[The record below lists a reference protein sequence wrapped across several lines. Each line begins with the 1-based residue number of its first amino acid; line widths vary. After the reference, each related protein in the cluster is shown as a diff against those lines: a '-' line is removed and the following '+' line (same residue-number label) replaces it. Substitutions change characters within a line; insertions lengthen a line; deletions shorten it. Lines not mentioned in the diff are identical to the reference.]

1 MQSRSQLTRNRIMET
16 SFRLFLANG
25 YDSTGVATICT
36 EAKVSKGAFYHHF
49 PSKHDVFLAIL
60 DYWLIDVERKFKAI
74 EVSSL
79 AIPEQL
85 IQMAV
90 SLNTIFSDP
99 QKIPIFLEFWV
110 QSIRD
115 RSVSART
122 LAPYF
127 RFLRYFELLVQKGI
141 EEGSF
146 SIATNIPQTARLLM
160 SFGMGSILQ
169 SMIEPEK
176 DWQNISKSNLDVILS
191 GLQKEIR

>member
-1 MQSRSQLTRNRIMET
+1 
-16 SFRLFLANG
+16 
-25 YDSTGVATICT
+25 
-36 EAKVSKGAFYHHF
+36 
-49 PSKHDVFLAIL
+49 
-60 DYWLIDVERKFKAI
+60 
-74 EVSSL
+74 
-79 AIPEQL
+79 
-85 IQMAV
+85 MAV

-146 SIATNIPQTARLLM
+146 STATNIPQTARLLL